1 MVNRTA
7 IPKKQLLRIIQRFL
21 RDRDRGISKELFA
34 NLAGIHVRHL
44 LDVFDYETEPMT
56 EMVQY
61 RVSKAYTEWKNGEV
75 LIMQNR
81 DRTKF
86 LDYRKEAKPVLE
98 RGLGLQVQD
107 GQIKIKL
114 GIQKKYDYDRQT
126 LDEQLERG

>member
-34 NLAGIHVRHL
+34 KLAGIHVRHL

>member
-1 MVNRTA
+1 MGNRVA
-7 IPKKQLLRIIQRFL
+7 IPKKQLLPIIKRFL
-21 RDRDRGISKELFA
+21 ADKNRGISKELFA

-44 LDVFDYETEPMT
+44 LDVFDYEVEPMT

-75 LIMQNR
+75 VIMQNR
-81 DRTKF
+81 DRTKYV
-86 LDYRKEAKPVLE
+86 DYRKQAKPVLE
-98 RGLGLQVQD
+98 RGFNLQVQD

-114 GIQKKYDYDRQT
+114 GIQKKYDYARQT

>member
-1 MVNRTA
+1 MGNRVA
-7 IPKKQLLRIIQRFL
+7 IPKKQLLPIIKRFL
-21 RDRDRGISKELFA
+21 ADKNRGISKELFA

-44 LDVFDYETEPMT
+44 LDVFDYEVEPMT

-75 LIMQNR
+75 VIMQNR
-81 DRTKF
+81 DRTKYV
-86 LDYRKEAKPVLE
+86 DYRKEAKPVLE
-98 RGLGLQVQD
+98 RGFNLQVQD

-114 GIQKKYDYDRQT
+114 GIQKKYDYARQT